1 MELTKSEDS
10 SKDRKNSNKAAAY
23 VHGKGKEGHTL
34 HTDPNNE
41 FVNMHNTV
49 ESPRSLTGICNT
61 LCSDGTG
68 QLCSSVKKSKTY
80 DCGRRMGLQQAES
93 PGCKN
98 WANRRHRHKL
108 VTSVSFSGFESPL
121 RLLCENPDTSGS
133 SHEIIDYRNL
143 TPQVPFVPCKAKSI
157 PKKRISLRRPRKA
170 IKDLFGHKRHKYET
184 ALSPSTHCRV
194 GGENVPTSKCI
205 KKSSRDKEQ
214 TSARNRYNEHSETY
228 SDSSSEC
235 CANVCEDVASLKSF
249 GSQSGCGE
257 IFADEECIVSSD
269 GVLNLLNHKEAGQS
283 QRRNHATTGFQGGK
297 ECLTSPAQSGV
308 LDMFG
313 MWEALN
319 KTKHFRQSSRTSGN
333 MTETTTPFAKSPSM
347 TKSENVTANS
357 PRLESQIKELNTDVM
372 SLKSDNQENTSDEGY
387 CDYVSPG
394 SEDHSKTSLT
404 PVPSN
409 KFPRDTYSGD
419 ALYELFCD
427 PSEAEMTPI
436 FDDELDLTDSVIGQC
451 SDLPLSMYSFH
462 VGAEENLA
470 PPLARDFIGQ
480 EFLQS
485 KWMGKDCLLKLCD
498 TEISLSMGIVNWLKH
513 KTDKSNPK
521 SLCTNS
527 EEPGDLCMK
536 YKTQS
541 VGVRKP
547 PRGAPS
553 RAVNSSRDAVNLKER
568 DSSQQ
573 GVGAPILDLPPQY
586 DVNTVMSPLVSPESL
601 PKTTTSGVCFKIF
614 NIDSPGT
621 ASGDLKSPG
630 VSSPGSGTRS
640 LFVLA
645 INKESLCASCKSSL
659 KNGAKNLFLCCSC
672 MSLIEHIKTSDLWA
686 HASLPHPKT
695 LTPHPITTDPLS
707 PASTCG
713 IASDISI
720 ASLVEQ
726 CASQLSSMKI
736 NITQKHLSCDKRSGL
751 EPAQGVKRNTEN
763 RKYLKAKQKKKTM
776 TSPEQGLHV
785 RHCLGRSRFSE
796 DVQKPSLLETEGLGF
811 VTNHG
816 SNDLVLETYSE
827 SGDMVTF
834 QTPRPTSLSLMASTS
849 SEFSSG
855 EDHQLKRMEHR
866 NVAKKKHRSS
876 RHKKTAVNSE
886 RSGGFVLQE
895 GKVERRCRM
904 KK

>member
-1 MELTKSEDS
+1 MELPKSEDS
-10 SKDRKNSNKAAAY
+10 SKDRKNSNKAVAY
-23 VHGKGKEGHTL
+23 VHGKTKEGHTS
-34 HTDPNNE
+34 HTDPNKE

-49 ESPRSLTGICNT
+49 ESQRSLPGICDT
-61 LCSDGTG
+61 ICPDRTV
-68 QLCSSVKKSKTY
+68 CSSVKKSKTF
-80 DCGRRMGLQQAES
+80 DCGRRMGLQQAEK
-93 PGCKN
+93 PGNKDGT
-98 WANRRHRHKL
+98 NRRHHHKL

-121 RLLCENPDTSGS
+121 RLLCENADTSGS

-143 TPQVPFVPCKAKSI
+143 TPQVPFVPCIAKSI

-170 IKDLFGHKRHKYET
+170 IKDLLGHKRHNYET
-184 ALSPSTHCRV
+184 ASSPSTQCRV
-194 GGENVPTSKCI
+194 GGEKVPSLKRI
-205 KKSSRDKEQ
+205 MKSSRDKEQ
-214 TSARNRYNEHSETY
+214 TSARNRYIEHSETF

-257 IFADEECIVSSD
+257 IFADKECIVSPD
-269 GVLNLLNHKEAGQS
+269 GVLNALNNKEAGES
-283 QRRNHATTGFQGGK
+283 QRRSPAMTGFQGGK
-297 ECLTSPAQSGV
+297 ECLPSPAQSEV

-313 MWEALN
+313 KWEALN
-319 KTKHFRQSSRTSGN
+319 KTKHFRKSSRTSGN
-333 MTETTTPFAKSPSM
+333 TRETKTPLAKCPSM

-357 PRLESQIKELNTDVM
+357 PILESQIKELHPDVL
-372 SLKSDNQENTSDEGY
+372 SLKSNSQENTSDEGY

-404 PVPSN
+404 PVLSN

-436 FDDELDLTDSVIGQC
+436 FDDELDLTDNIISQC

-470 PPLARDFIGQ
+470 PPLARDLIGQ

-498 TEISLSMGIVNWLKH
+498 TEISLTMGIVNWLKH
-513 KTDKSNPK
+513 KTEKNNPK
-521 SLCTNS
+521 SLSTNS
-527 EEPGDLCMK
+527 EEPRDVCMK

-541 VGVRKP
+541 VGFRKP

-553 RAVNSSRDAVNLKER
+553 RAVNSNRDKLNLKER
-568 DSSQQ
+568 DSNQQ
-573 GVGAPILDLPPQY
+573 GVGAPILDLPSQY

-601 PKTTTSGVCFKIF
+601 PKTPSSGVCFKIF
-614 NIDSPGT
+614 NIDSSGT
-621 ASGDLKSPG
+621 PSGDLKSPV

-645 INKESLCASCKSSL
+645 INKESLCSSCKSSL

-672 MSLIEHIKTSDLWA
+672 MSLIEHIKTSDLWD

-695 LTPHPITTDPLS
+695 LSPHPITTDPMS

-726 CASQLSSMKI
+726 CATQLSSIKI

-751 EPAQGVKRNTEN
+751 VREQGVKQNTEN
-763 RKYLKAKQKKKTM
+763 AQKYLKAKQKKTM
-776 TSPEQGLHV
+776 ASPEQGLDF
-785 RHCLGRSRFSE
+785 RHCFGRSRFSE
-796 DVQKPSLLETEGLGF
+796 AVQKPSLLETEGLGF

-816 SNDLVLETYSE
+816 SKDLVLETYSE

-834 QTPRPTSLSLMASTS
+834 QTPRPTSLPLMASTS

-855 EDHQLKRMEHR
+855 EDHQLKRTEHR
-866 NVAKKKHRSS
+866 NAAKKKHRSLS
-876 RHKKTAVNSE
+876 HKKTTVNSE
-886 RSGGFVLQE
+886 KSGGFVLQE